1 MRREKVRNGS
11 PAFFPGKKSKVRAF
25 SKDSVKGKTRLL
37 HFPLLIQGWK
47 ILCIALSA
55 HFLHFNLHKSRRHV
69 PSATRNVLL
78 CCHFSDQGLQERLL
92 VMAANQEY
100 GITTR
105 DLARSPHQTKLKVC
119 QLKSRSWKGLCCPRF
134 GSAWAAL
141 MEEDLNGFWHV
152 LMVCVTFFIF
162 SPGHG

>member
-11 PAFFPGKKSKVRAF
+11 PAFSGEEKQSSSLLERLSERENKTATF
-25 SKDSVKGKTRLL
+25 SASDSRLEDTL
-37 HFPLLIQGWK
+37 HRI
-47 ILCIALSA
+47 ISS
-55 HFLHFNLHKSRRHV
+55 FLHFNLHKSRRHV

-119 QLKSRSWKGLCCPRF
+119 QLKSQSWKGLCCPRF

-141 MEEDLNGFWHV
+141 IEEDLNGFWHV